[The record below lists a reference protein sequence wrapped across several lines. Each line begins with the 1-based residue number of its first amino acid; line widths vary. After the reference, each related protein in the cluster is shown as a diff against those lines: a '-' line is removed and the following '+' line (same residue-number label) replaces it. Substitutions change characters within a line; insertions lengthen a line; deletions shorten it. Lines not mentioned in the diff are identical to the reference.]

1 MELIKYSVSEY
12 GFHVPTSMT
21 DGVWKQA
28 FQELGQDE
36 PSPSSDVYQLE
47 DKVYKEKLRMQ
58 QDNKQVYLSPSWSV
72 EQVSELI
79 TGHNPFYIA
88 KDFTEADLDNA
99 GLGELSEYEVK
110 INQIEQS
117 LKKNGVESKDLKKW
131 LKKGTRKFLDSILIS
146 LDATDD
152 VIKTASLVKK
162 RNEIAKSILKENEGD
177 NRTIAKIKHFAQE
190 SDANKQLIKDAK
202 DALEELQEKYVEA
215 KEDVQDAREEYKTTI
230 EGLEK
235 CSTYDLD
242 EQQLSNYEGN
252 IKRSDKIKAKK
263 KRERTRYQGLLSY
276 AKGVA
281 AATIDGIAPQYIKAA
296 ESIGNEVM
304 KASQNIIETHPSQ
317 GVEAGSN
324 EQTKLVI
331 EGVEDT
337 TKSLLNVYASE
348 DRLRLTKAFEASTS
362 PELDLGT
369 QEENA
374 PEEVNSNQ

>member
-12 GFHVPTSMT
+12 GFHVPTSMK

-28 FQELGQDE
+28 FNELGQE
-36 PSPSSDVYQLE
+36 LPSSGGVHKLE
-47 DKVYKEKLRMQ
+47 DKVYKDKLRNQ
-58 QDNKQVYLSPSWSV
+58 QDNNQVYLSSSWTV

-79 TGHNPFYIA
+79 TGDAPFSIA
-88 KDFTEADLDNA
+88 VEFAKEDLENA

-177 NRTIAKIKHFAQE
+177 NRTIAKIKYFAQE
-190 SDANKQLIKDAK
+190 SEANKQLIKDAK

-304 KASQNIIETHPSQ
+304 KASQNIIETHPAQ

-348 DRLRLTKAFEASTS
+348 DRLRLTKAFEASPN
-362 PELDLGT
+362 PELDLGNK
-369 QEENA
+369 EETA
-374 PEEVNSNQ
+374 PAEANSNQ